1 MNWDKKI
8 DLINVLVVAFMVL
21 AAGVFMFYY
30 NQQIVNECTSNPLVF
45 GARQL
50 EDRTGFAFYG
60 TGYFK
65 AEEVYPGVRGMILF
79 NSTGSVLQK

>member
-1 MNWDKKI
+1 MNWNKKI

-45 GARQL
+45 ASRQM
-50 EDRTGFAFYG
+50 EDRSGYEFYG
-60 TGYFK
+60 VGYFRT
-65 AEEVYPGVRGMILF
+65 EGQSPLILF
-79 NSTGSVLQK
+79 NSTGSTLQNPS